1 MQGHPVLD
9 VVTMEGT
16 GGARPVPLA
25 RRPRVLDLT
34 RVLAGP
40 VASRTLAL
48 LGCDVLRVDPP
59 GLPEIEAQ
67 HVDTG
72 AGKRSTLLDLCDAHS
87 REVFRGLLAG
97 PTSSSP
103 AAGPARSPPSA
114 CPTSGSRRPTRVSCT
129 PP

>member
-9 VVTMEGT
+9 VVTMQGT

-72 AGKRSTLLDLCDAHS
+72 AGKRSTRLDLCDAHS
-87 REVFRGLLAG
+87 REVFRRPPG
-97 PTSSSP
+97 PTSSP
-103 AAGPARSPPSA
+103 ATGPARSPPSA